1 MFATIAAVL
10 FGIAVLFE
18 ILGLN
23 IEGIVTT
30 TTLML
35 TGLVLVS
42 LHIAGYG
49 TRSPRRGR

>member
-10 FGIAVLFE
+10 FGIAILFE

-35 TGLVLVS
+35 TGLVFLA
-42 LHIAGYG
+42 LHLGGYG
-49 TRSPRRGR
+49 TRTGRRKR

>member
-1 MFATIAAVL
+1 MFATVAAVL

-30 TTLML
+30 TTLAL
-35 TGLVLVS
+35 TGLLFLA
-42 LHIAGYG
+42 LHLAGFG
-49 TRSPRRGR
+49 SSSPRRRC

>member
-1 MFATIAAVL
+1 MFAIIAAVL

-18 ILGLN
+18 ILGLS

-35 TGLVLVS
+35 TGLVFVA
-42 LHIAGYG
+42 LHMSGYG
-49 TRSPRRGR
+49 TRTGRRGR

>member
-1 MFATIAAVL
+1 MFATVAAVL

-30 TTLML
+30 DTLAL
-35 TGLVLVS
+35 TGLLLLA
-42 LHIAGYG
+42 LHLAGFG
-49 TRSPRRGR
+49 GGSPRRHR

>member
-1 MFATIAAVL
+1 VFATVAALL

-35 TGLVLVS
+35 TGLLFAA
-42 LHIAGYG
+42 LHLAGYG
-49 TRSPRRGR
+49 GRSPRRRR